1 MEFWPSSDRPFIG
14 SKGSFIRSQGCV
26 VKNISNDDSDPRWV
40 ETFRPSFISH
50 EMFYCD
56 PSSNPRGDC
65 CPRSGQN
72 THLTELQ
79 TRTEALRQES
89 FLTTPPPPNRSYFHT
104 YFSTAVCGI
113 PGTDTCF
120 QRAARIKC
128 SPTFGNGYGIR
139 SSSRFGTELHERR
152 TAHFHFST
160 FEHLPAA

>member
-56 PSSNPRGDC
+56 PSSDPRGDC

-72 THLTELQ
+72 PHLTQLQ
-79 TRTEALRQES
+79 RPTEALRQES
-89 FLTTPPPPNRSYFHT
+89 FLTTPPPPNRFYFHT
-104 YFSTAVCGI
+104 YFSAAVCGI
-113 PGTDTCF
+113 RGTDTCF
-120 QRAARIKC
+120 QRAATNKMQPDIWKRLWN
-128 SPTFGNGYGIR
+128 P
-139 SSSRFGTELHERR
+139 ELLQVWEG
-152 TAHFHFST
+152 
-160 FEHLPAA
+160 AA